1 MSPAA
6 SATAASRTIA
16 LRRYRPTQPPASA
29 VPLTAV
35 GIATW
40 ACGLTANRSRTYRA
54 LPFRPW
60 AAGDPHAD
68 TRPGRSDFAAGPRHP
83 GHVLSTACSTL
94 AGRPFKYTETGKL
107 WNNIGGTKKLR
118 TRAVLGIASNLVFG

>member
-40 ACGLTANRSRTYRA
+40 ACGLTANRSRTYV
-54 LPFRPW
+54 PSHS
-60 AAGDPHAD
+60 DPGPPEIP
-68 TRPGRSDFAAGPRHP
+68 TRTRDRGGVTSLQGPTP
-83 GHVLSTACSTL
+83 GHVLSTACTTL
-94 AGRPFKYTETGKL
+94 AGRPFKYTKTGKL
-107 WNNIGGTKKLR
+107 WNNIGGTKKLW